1 MLKAIGEGGGKHVTA
16 LVIFVSRVTV
26 YPNARDSLDGIGS
39 KAGKPHA
46 SYCAVTRHLTY

>member
-26 YPNARDSLDGIGS
+26 YPNEGYLVALKLSDELLPKVDI
-39 KAGKPHA
+39 
-46 SYCAVTRHLTY
+46 